1 MSENKKTS
9 DNIFFSVMEK
19 DCDDKSELD
28 LTEMLNEI
36 YKSDFTDEND
46 AFIIPQIINYREN
59 FTVKELLL
67 ICDYYG
73 IAKEL
78 KSNKCNKCEIIEFL
92 VIFESNPMNSDIVF
106 KRQNLWFYINLMANG
121 IIPKRTIMTITRNLL
136 AQVYEFISQEDKKNE
151 VDELTENVAI
161 LYKKE
166 LYENDEG
173 DEYSQIEGYT
183 IGEVIEKLAKSK
195 VKDYKSLTNKTLFKF
210 MDMIDM

>member
-46 AFIIPQIINYREN
+46 
-59 FTVKELLL
+59 
-67 ICDYYG
+67 
-73 IAKEL
+73 
-78 KSNKCNKCEIIEFL
+78 
-92 VIFESNPMNSDIVF
+92 
-106 KRQNLWFYINLMANG
+106 
-121 IIPKRTIMTITRNLL
+121 
-136 AQVYEFISQEDKKNE
+136 
-151 VDELTENVAI
+151 
-161 LYKKE
+161 
-166 LYENDEG
+166 EG
-173 DEYSQIEGYT
+173 DEYSLIEGYT
-183 IGEVIEKLAKSK
+183 IGEVIEKIAKSK